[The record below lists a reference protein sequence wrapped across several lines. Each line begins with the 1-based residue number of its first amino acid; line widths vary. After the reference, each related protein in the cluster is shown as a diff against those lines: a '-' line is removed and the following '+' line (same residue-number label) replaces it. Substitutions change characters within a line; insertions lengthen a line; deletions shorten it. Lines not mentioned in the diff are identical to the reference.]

1 MIGYWH
7 NPVVCRSVTLRIL
20 ALMVNLVR
28 DYVYCTLS
36 LYRAK

>member
-28 DYVYCTLS
+28 D
-36 LYRAK
+36 